1 VGAQV
6 APERARAHRRRT
18 PVSRLGRGPSWGARW
33 AAAVTPA
40 LPTHCCGAVG
50 LRDKLYDQNNIGQ
63 LSSNE
68 FLGATGYKGC
78 HEKSNG
84 WAKINQKSGC
94 TTTKYARRR
103 RYRAWGKRST
113 TVAAPAVSA
122 RTAKPCALLTLA
134 ASAMWIKIMEAAS
147 GPPRARSAKHQGAI
161 ANRPK
166 DRPRRV
172 RPKWDN

>member
-1 VGAQV
+1 MGAPV
-6 APERARAHRRRT
+6 APAHRRRT

-103 RYRAWGKRST
+103 RYSAGK
-113 TVAAPAVSA
+113 TVHHSRCACSIGEDCK
-122 RTAKPCALLTLA
+122 TMCALDP
-134 ASAMWIKIMEAAS
+134 
-147 GPPRARSAKHQGAI
+147 GCVGYVD
-161 ANRPK
+161 K
-166 DRPRRV
+166 DNGSCQWATTS
-172 RPKWDN
+172 KEC